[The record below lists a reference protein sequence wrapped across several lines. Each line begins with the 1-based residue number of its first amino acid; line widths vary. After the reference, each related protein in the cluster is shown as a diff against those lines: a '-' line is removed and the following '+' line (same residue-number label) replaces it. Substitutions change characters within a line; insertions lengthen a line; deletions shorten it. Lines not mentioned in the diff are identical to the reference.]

1 LLLGMPAGLARAHA
15 PVTAPYCGLHWGSGF
30 KTGGTYYSVPGEGVS
45 NVRAGR
51 HACFD
56 RLVVDL
62 NGPND
67 FYDVSYVPGTPV
79 PLRAGATLDIAV
91 GASAQ
96 DANRQ
101 PNCRPANPTATLSM
115 SAVGARSVRSPWGR
129 PWTTGER
136 SQWERAR
143 GFRCGCSCSTGPGA
157 RGGWSSTSPTVGDR
171 RVDRPPARM
180 GTG

>member
-1 LLLGMPAGLARAHA
+1 VTLALGMPVGLARAQA

-62 NGPND
+62 NRPND

-79 PLRAGATLDIAV
+79 PFAGRRDSGHRGRSKCAGRKRATQLPPGQPDRPCRCQR
-91 GASAQ
+91 SAHV
-96 DANRQ
+96 
-101 PNCRPANPTATLSM
+101 PS
-115 SAVGARSVRSPWGR
+115 GR
-129 PWTTGER
+129 PGE
-136 SQWERAR
+136 AM
-143 GFRCGCSCSTGPGA
+143 
-157 RGGWSSTSPTVGDR
+157 D
-171 RVDRPPARM
+171 
-180 GTG
+180 